1 MNHEIVFKAMWLLIA
16 LGNVLFFVV
25 RGSYIFEPS
34 IVSILFDWSTFTTRN
49 MLWPS
54 DLPSEHPHPSCNF
67 PRQVG
72 PGKAGAEPSIFL
84 PKAFVATA
92 IWLSSS
98 LFPNLPNLSPRHQPC
113 DHNQVLRLDLKI
125 ILPLLATSTFVFI
138 TVAAVSDFSCITQKI
153 LSAHVLHK
161 WHLSVKFKS
170 KIKC

>member
-1 MNHEIVFKAMWLLIA
+1 MSSSLSSEVPTFLNHQLYLYYLIGQPLLPEICFGPVTFQVNIHTLLVTSLAKWDQAKQVHSRVFL
-16 LGNVLFFVV
+16 
-25 RGSYIFEPS
+25 
-34 IVSILFDWSTFTTRN
+34 T
-49 MLWPS
+49 
-54 DLPSEHPHPSCNF
+54 
-67 PRQVG
+67 
-72 PGKAGAEPSIFL
+72 
-84 PKAFVATA
+84 TA

>member
-34 IVSILFDWSTFTTRN
+34 IVSILYYLIGQPLLPEICFGPVTF
-49 MLWPS
+49 
-54 DLPSEHPHPSCNF
+54 
-67 PRQVG
+67 QVNIHTLLVTSLA
-72 PGKAGAEPSIFL
+72 KWDQAKQVQNRIF
-84 PKAFVATA
+84 VTTA

-113 DHNQVLRLDLKI
+113 DYNQVLRLDLKI

-138 TVAAVSDFSCITQKI
+138 TVAAVSNFLKEYYPKNEHFCQ
-153 LSAHVLHK
+153 V
-161 WHLSVKFKS
+161 
-170 KIKC
+170 